1 MMVPELERGGVP
13 VLVARTRVETT
24 AHARRA
30 GKTTFFRHQAMTAR
44 TGAGILV
51 AASLDAR
58 APRSPDPPCPPPR
71 PRLRPIWRLIP
82 PRARAPQLSPAHTLQ
97 WFMERKRERERR
109 SVGWLVTAVLL
120 ALPPSAAAQNPLVFW
135 VCVLGFLSPPCRPF
149 CGDRS
154 GSVLR
159 RTQLVIKQVFA
170 RGHGPK
176 LQNTPS
182 FFGPSARASW
192 RQHLWQQ
199 SQPGGPDNLTRSRPA
214 PPSRSL
220 AARVAT

>member
-97 WFMERKRERERR
+97 WFMERKRERERDAAL
-109 SVGWLVTAVLL
+109 VGWLRQFSWPCRRRRLHRIPSCFGCACSAFYPPRAGRFAVTGPVRY
-120 ALPPSAAAQNPLVFW
+120 SAARSSSSSRCSHGDTVRNY
-135 VCVLGFLSPPCRPF
+135 RTRHPF
-149 CGDRS
+149 SDHQPVPRGDNTCGS
-154 GSVLR
+154 
-159 RTQLVIKQVFA
+159 KA
-170 RGHGPK
+170 
-176 LQNTPS
+176 N
-182 FFGPSARASW
+182 
-192 RQHLWQQ
+192 
-199 SQPGGPDNLTRSRPA
+199 
-214 PPSRSL
+214 
-220 AARVAT
+220 RVDQII